1 MPRKTPSASAPTK
14 RGPGRPKTSP
24 LDLPAQAR
32 ERQRRLRQKK
42 REAGRVV
49 VQIWIDSQLHESILE
64 SGATLQAFAD
74 EAFALLIA
82 KRQAKTG
89 RRLAQNS

>member
-1 MPRKTPSASAPTK
+1 MPRKTSSASVPTK

-64 SGATLQAFAD
+64 SGATFQAFAD
-74 EAFALLIA
+74 EAFALLIE
-82 KRQAKTG
+82 KRQGKAH
-89 RRLAQNS
+89 RRPPQRS

>member
-1 MPRKTPSASAPTK
+1 V
-14 RGPGRPKTSP
+14 
-24 LDLPAQAR
+24 R

-49 VQIWIDSQLHESILE
+49 VQIWIDSQLHESILK

-74 EAFALLIA
+74 EAFALLIE
-82 KRQAKTG
+82 KRQGKS
-89 RRLAQNS
+89 RRRPPQRS